1 MVKSDRLPND
11 NAHSVPNPMAIAVFM
26 RVARRRDIFVCSQKN
41 AMHISL
47 IEIVEVREARKR
59 RKKKRIAH
67 IAPPG
72 I

>member
-1 MVKSDRLPND
+1 MVKFDR
-11 NAHSVPNPMAIAVFM
+11 VPNTTMRTVPSPMAIAVFM
-26 RVARRRDIFVCSQKN
+26 RVARRRDIFVCSQKKCN
-41 AMHISL
+41 AYFT